1 MKLGSVT
8 KLGKTNKT
16 TSTKFDDDVMLANCD
31 VIIIFSICGQSG
43 AIGKP
48 SWGCIVC
55 KTSIFVKSNLLSYK
69 NGKQN

>member
-31 VIIIFSICGQSG
+31 VIIIFSIYGQSG

-55 KTSIFVKSNLLSYK
+55 KT
-69 NGKQN
+69 